1 MFKRSQIGSATLLA
15 LGSILLAPAAFAQ
28 TAAPAE
34 RVEITGSRI
43 KTLNATSSSPIT
55 TVGEQQLKEQQPVAI
70 EEVIRSLPA
79 AVPAIGPGTNNGT
92 GGGATID
99 LRGLG
104 SNRTLVLVNG
114 RRLVPFDLNAVV
126 DTNSIPIALL
136 RNVDIY
142 TGGGSA
148 VYGADAVSG
157 VVNFNLKK
165 NFQGVEASTIYG
177 LSEENDA
184 KRMRTDITVGSSLA
198 DGKGNVALS
207 IGKTRT
213 DAVRQGTREFG
224 LISRSSTTGRPQG
237 SFTTVPAYLD
247 SAEISYQLT
256 NTGGISADTATFNFN
271 PLNYYQTPLDRLQA
285 TALANYTIND
295 HATVYAEM
303 MYTRG
308 NVTSN
313 LAPSG
318 TFFNTFQVPIGNPFI
333 GTELRNDICAAY
345 SIAAAQCQPG
355 STTEFS
361 VDIGRRFVELG
372 PRINDFRN
380 KTLQTVV
387 GVGGQLFGDWSYDAY
402 VSRGEASQ
410 NQLLINWG
418 SSSKVQQ
425 ALRAVN
431 ATTCIDASNGCVPV
445 NLFGAAGT
453 ITPAMA
459 QFINLSSISTV
470 DIKQDVAA
478 ITVSGELGAL
488 KSPMSSRPIGLAFGV
503 ESRKMTASNFADAA
517 GQINGEVLGTGAP
530 SPTVNGTFKLNE
542 AYVEAKLPLATDLPF
557 ARNLSVD
564 MAYRATEFKTSSS
577 TNYGSWKVG
586 AEWEPVRGVRFRA
599 AGQRAT
605 RAPNVGELFQPV
617 ITSLDNLAVD
627 PCEGTNTNQ
636 AQANTA
642 GTLSN
647 LCRLTGVPVARLGT
661 LPPPSAGQANVLTG
675 GNPSL
680 QPEEADTLTVGVVFE
695 PAFAPGLSLGLEYY
709 RIDITKAISSPSV
722 SDVMDQCYSAT
733 FNPGRTFNAACANVG
748 RGPGGTFNGSS
759 APGIALTQTNSGAQY
774 TSGLDFKVEYRL
786 KMSNVGA
793 AGWGTVDIGLDL
805 NSVDKYWF
813 QASPTSV
820 KRDCLGYYSV
830 ACGAPNYEQKAA
842 QRTTWA
848 MGNFVV
854 GYNWRFLS
862 KVTEE
867 PGGTNFLPAYASI
880 KSYSYV
886 DLAASWKVTKNL
898 KLNLSINNVADKS
911 PPEVGNTISTT
922 STNSGNTFPQNYDA
936 IGRFYTL
943 GATLTF

>member
-1 MFKRSQIGSATLLA
+1 
-15 LGSILLAPAAFAQ
+15 
-28 TAAPAE
+28 
-34 RVEITGSRI
+34 
-43 KTLNATSSSPIT
+43 
-55 TVGEQQLKEQQPVAI
+55 
-70 EEVIRSLPA
+70 
-79 AVPAIGPGTNNGT
+79 
-92 GGGATID
+92 
-99 LRGLG
+99 
-104 SNRTLVLVNG
+104 
-114 RRLVPFDLNAVV
+114 
-126 DTNSIPIALL
+126 
-136 RNVDIY
+136 
-142 TGGGSA
+142 
-148 VYGADAVSG
+148 
-157 VVNFNLKK
+157 
-165 NFQGVEASTIYG
+165 
-177 LSEENDA
+177 
-184 KRMRTDITVGSSLA
+184 
-198 DGKGNVALS
+198 
-207 IGKTRT
+207 
-213 DAVRQGTREFG
+213 
-224 LISRSSTTGRPQG
+224 
-237 SFTTVPAYLD
+237 
-247 SAEISYQLT
+247 
-256 NTGGISADTATFNFN
+256 
-271 PLNYYQTPLDRLQA
+271 
-285 TALANYTIND
+285 
-295 HATVYAEM
+295 M
-303 MYTRG
+303 MYTRS

-318 TFFNTFQVPIGNPFI
+318 TFFNTYSIPIGNPFI
-333 GTELRNDICAAY
+333 GTALRNDICAAY

-361 VDIGRRFVELG
+361 VDVGRRFVELG

-402 VSRGEASQ
+402 ISRGEASQ
-410 NQLLINWG
+410 NQLLVNWG

-431 ATTCIDASNGCVPV
+431 ATTCIDASNGCVPL
-445 NLFGAAGT
+445 NIFAGAGT

-478 ITVSGELGAL
+478 LTVSGELGAI
-488 KSPMSSRPIGLAFGV
+488 KSPLSTRPFGLAFGV

-530 SPTVNGTFKLNE
+530 SPTVNGSFKLNE

-564 MAYRATEFKTSSS
+564 MAYRATEFKTSQS

-586 AEWEPVRGVRFRA
+586 AEWEPMRGLRFRA

-627 PCEGTNTNQ
+627 PCEGTRTNQ

-647 LCRLTGVPVARLGT
+647 LCRLTGVPVNRLGS

-680 QPEEADTLTVGVVFE
+680 KPEEADTLTVGVVFE
-695 PAFAPGLSLGLEYY
+695 PAFAPGLAVGLEYY
-709 RIDITKAISSPSV
+709 QIDITKAISSPSV

-733 FNPGRTFNAACANVG
+733 FNPGFAFNAACAAVG

-759 APGIALTQTNSGAQY
+759 SPGIALTQTNSGAQY

-786 KMSNVGA
+786 KMADLGA

-813 QASPTSV
+813 QANPTSV

-830 ACGAPNYEQKAA
+830 ACGAPNYKQKAA

-886 DLAASWKVTKNL
+886 DLSASWKATKNL
-898 KLNLSINNVADKS
+898 RLNLSINNLGDKK

>member
-1 MFKRSQIGSATLLA
+1 MFKRTKVFAGVVVA
-15 LGSILLAPAAFAQ
+15 LGGILPASTVFAQ
-28 TAAPAE
+28 TAPSGE

-43 KTLNATSSSPIT
+43 KTLDATSSSPIT
-55 TVGEQQLKEQQPVAI
+55 TVGEQRIKEQQPVAI
-70 EEVIRSLPA
+70 EEVIRGLPA

-136 RNVDIY
+136 RNVDVY

-165 NFQGVEASTIYG
+165 NFQGVEASTTYG
-177 LSEENDA
+177 MSEKNDA

-213 DAVRQGTREFG
+213 DPVRQGTRDVG
-224 LISRSSTTGRPQG
+224 LISRSSTTGNAQG
-237 SFTTVPAYLD
+237 SFTTVPVYLD

-256 NTGGISADTATFNFN
+256 DTGGISAATNTFNFN

-285 TALANYTIND
+285 TALANYTINE

-303 MYTRG
+303 MYTRS

-318 TFFNTFQVPIGNPFI
+318 TFFNTFSIPIGNPFI
-333 GTELRNDICAAY
+333 GAELRTDICTAY
-345 SIAAAQCQPG
+345 SISAVNCVPG

-361 VDIGRRFVELG
+361 VDVGRRFVELG

-387 GVGGQLFGDWSYDAY
+387 GVGGSLFGDWSYDAY
-402 VSRGEASQ
+402 ISRGEASQ
-410 NQLLINWG
+410 NQLLTNWG

-431 ATTCIDASNGCVPV
+431 TTSCIDSSKGCVPL

-459 QFINLSSISTV
+459 NFINLSSISTV
-470 DIKQDVAA
+470 DIVQDVAA
-478 ITVSGELGAL
+478 LTVSGELGAFR
-488 KSPMSSRPIGLAFGV
+488 SPLAKRPIGLAFGV

-530 SPTVNGTFKLNE
+530 SPTVNGSFKLNE
-542 AYVEAKLPLATDLPF
+542 AYAEAKIPLMTDLPF
-557 ARNLSVD
+557 ARSLSVD
-564 MAYRATEFKTSSS
+564 MAYRATEFKTSTA

-586 AEWEPVRGVRFRA
+586 AEWEPVRGLRFRA

-627 PCEGTNTNQ
+627 PCQGNRVNA

-661 LPPPSAGQANVLTG
+661 LPEPSAGQANVLTG
-675 GNPSL
+675 GNPNL
-680 QPEEADTLTVGVVFE
+680 KPEEADTLTVGVLFE
-695 PAFAPGLSLGLEYY
+695 PTFAPGLSVGLEYY
-709 RIDITKAISSPSV
+709 KIDIIKAISSPSV
-722 SDVMDQCYSAT
+722 ADVMDQCYSAT
-733 FNPGRTFNAACANVG
+733 FNPGFALNASCAAVG

-786 KMSNVGA
+786 KMSDLGA

-813 QASPTSV
+813 QANPTSV
-820 KRDCLGYYSV
+820 KRDCLGFYSV
-830 ACGAPNYEQKAA
+830 ACGAPNYEQKAV
-842 QRTTWA
+842 QRATWA
-848 MGNFVV
+848 MGKFVV

-886 DLAASWKVTKNL
+886 DLSASWQAMKNL
-898 KLNLSINNVADKS
+898 RLNLSVNNLADKK

-922 STNSGNTFPQNYDA
+922 SVNSGNTFPQNYDA
-936 IGRFYTL
+936 IGRFYTI
-943 GATLTF
+943 GATMTF

>member
-1 MFKRSQIGSATLLA
+1 MAA
-15 LGSILLAPAAFAQ
+15 LGSLLVALPSGAFAQ
-28 TAAPAE
+28 TAE

-43 KTLNATSSSPIT
+43 KSLNGTSSSPIS
-55 TVGEQQLKEQQPVAI
+55 TVGEQQLREQQPVAI

-104 SNRTLVLVNG
+104 SNRTLVLLNG

-136 RNVDIY
+136 RSVDVY

-157 VVNFNLKK
+157 VVNFQLKR
-165 NFQGVEASTIYG
+165 NFQGVEASTTFG
-177 LSEENDA
+177 QSEKGDA
-184 KRMRTDITVGSSLA
+184 KRMRTDITVGTTLA

-213 DAVRQGTREFG
+213 DPVRQGKRSFG
-224 LISRSSTTGRPQG
+224 EISRSSTTGNPQG

-256 NTGGISADTATFNFN
+256 PTGGISPDVETFNFN
-271 PLNYYQTPLDRLQA
+271 PLNYYQTPLDRIQA
-285 TALANYTIND
+285 TALANYTINEN
-295 HATVYAEM
+295 ATVYAEL

-318 TFFNTFQVPIGNPFI
+318 TFFNTFSIPIGNPFI
-333 GTELRNDICAAY
+333 GTALRADICASYAI
-345 SIAAAQCQPG
+345 SPANCVVG

-361 VDIGRRFVELG
+361 VDVGRRFVELG

-387 GVGGQLFGDWSYDAY
+387 GVQGTLFADWSYDAY
-402 VSRGEASQ
+402 ISRGEASQ
-410 NQLLINWG
+410 NQLLVNWG

-425 ALRAVN
+425 ALRAVS
-431 ATTCIDASNGCVPV
+431 TTNCISPANGCVPL
-445 NLFGAAGT
+445 NIFGAAGSV
-453 ITPAMA
+453 TPAMA
-459 QFINLSSISTV
+459 SFINLSSISTV

-478 ITVSGELGAL
+478 ATVSGDLAIL
-488 KSPMSSRPIGLAFGV
+488 KSPLAKRPVSLAFGL
-503 ESRKMTASNFADAA
+503 ESRKMQADNFSDAA
-517 GQINGEVLGTGAP
+517 GQTNGEVLGTGAP
-530 SPTVNGTFKLNE
+530 SPTVSGTFKLNE
-542 AYVEAKLPLATDLPF
+542 AYVEAKVPLLTDLPF

-564 MAYRATEFKTSSS
+564 LAYRQTEFKTSSS
-577 TNYGSWKVG
+577 TRYGSWKVG
-586 AEWEPVRGVRFRA
+586 AEWEPVRGLRFRA
-599 AGQRAT
+599 SGQQAN

-627 PCEGTNTNQ
+627 PCEGTRTNA

-642 GTLSN
+642 GSLSN
-647 LCRLTGVPVARLGT
+647 LCRLTGVPIARLGS

-680 QPEEADTLTVGVVFE
+680 KPEEASTLTVGFVFE
-695 PAFAPGLSLGLEYY
+695 PAFAPGLALALDYY
-709 RIDITKAISSPSV
+709 KIDITKAISSPSV

-733 FNPGRTFNAACANVG
+733 FNPGFAFNAACAAVG
-748 RGPGGTFNGSS
+748 RGPSGTFSGSS
-759 APGIALTQTNSGAQY
+759 SPGIALTQTNQGAQY
-774 TSGLDFKVEYRL
+774 TSGLDFKVDYRL
-786 KMSNVGA
+786 KLADLGA

-830 ACGAPNYEQKAA
+830 ACGAPNYKQKMA
-842 QRTTWA
+842 QRATWA
-848 MGNFVV
+848 MGNFVA
-854 GYNWRFLS
+854 GYNWRMVS
-862 KVTEE
+862 KVSEE

-886 DLAASWKVTKNL
+886 DLSASWRVTKNL
-898 KLNLSINNVADKS
+898 KLNLSVNNLADKK
-911 PPEVGNTISTT
+911 PPEVGNTISGT
-922 STNSGNTFPQNYDA
+922 SVNSGNTFPQNYDA
-936 IGRFYTL
+936 IGRFYTV
-943 GATLTF
+943 GATLNF

>member
-1 MFKRSQIGSATLLA
+1 MFKRTKLNIAVGALLGGA
-15 LGSILLAPAAFAQ
+15 LAMPVFAQ
-28 TAAPAE
+28 SGE

-43 KTLNATSSSPIT
+43 KSLNGETTSPIT
-55 TVGEQQLKEQQPVAI
+55 TVGEQQLREQQAVAI

-104 SNRTLVLVNG
+104 SNRSLVLVNG

-126 DTNSIPIALL
+126 DTNSVPIALL
-136 RNVDIY
+136 RSVDVY

-148 VYGADAVSG
+148 VYGADAVAG
-157 VVNFNLKK
+157 VVNFMLRKD
-165 NFQGVEASTIYG
+165 FRGVEVGTTYG
-177 LSEENDA
+177 ISGEGDA
-184 KRMRTDITVGSSLA
+184 KRMRTDITIGSSLA

-213 DAVRQGTREFG
+213 DPVRQGLRPFG
-224 LISRSSTTGRPQG
+224 EISRSSTSGAAQG
-237 SFTTVPAYLD
+237 SFTSVPGYFD
-247 SAEISYQLT
+247 SAVFSE
-256 NTGGISADTATFNFN
+256 GGDGAGGFDSSTWSTFNFN

-318 TFFNTFQVPIGNPFI
+318 TFFNTFNVPIGNPYLSAA
-333 GTELRNDICAAY
+333 GRAALCAAY
-345 SIAAAQCQPG
+345 TIAAADCVAG

-387 GVGGQLFGDWSYDAY
+387 GVQGTIAGSWGYDAY
-402 VSRGEASQ
+402 ISRGEASQ
-410 NQLLINWG
+410 NQLLLNWG

-431 ATTCIDASNGCVPV
+431 TTSCIDPSNGCVPL
-445 NLFGAAGT
+445 NIFGSAGS
-453 ITPAMA
+453 ITPAMLN
-459 QFINLSSISTV
+459 FINLSSISTV
-470 DIKQDVAA
+470 DIKQDVFAA
-478 ITVSGELGAL
+478 TVNGDVPML
-488 KSPMSSRPIGLAFGV
+488 KSPFAKFPVSLAVGV
-503 ESRKMTASNFADAA
+503 ESRKMQADNFADAA

-530 SPTVNGTFKLNE
+530 SPTVSGTFKLNE
-542 AYVEAKLPLATDLPF
+542 AYVEAKLPLLSDVPG
-557 ARNLSVD
+557 ARSLD
-564 MAYRATEFKTSSS
+564 MDFAYRATEFKTTTSN
-577 TNYGSWKVG
+577 NYGSWKVG
-586 AEWEPVRGVRFRA
+586 ANWEPVRGFRFRA
-599 AGQRAT
+599 AAQKAT

-627 PCEGTNTNQ
+627 PCEGTRTN
-636 AQANTA
+636 AADATTA
-642 GTLSN
+642 GTISN
-647 LCRLTGVPVARLGT
+647 LCRLTGVPVARLGS

-680 QPEEADTLTVGVVFE
+680 KPEEADTMTVGFVFE
-695 PAFAPGLSLGLEYY
+695 PAFLPGLAFSVDYY
-709 RIDITKAISSPSV
+709 QIDITKAISAPSV
-722 SDVMDQCYSAT
+722 SDVMDQCYST
-733 FNPGRTFNAACANVG
+733 RFNPGLTLNAACGSVG

-759 APGIALTQTNSGAQY
+759 APGIALTQTNQGAQY
-774 TSGLDFKVEYRL
+774 TSGVDIKVDYRL
-786 KMSNVGA
+786 RLGSM
-793 AGWGTVDIGLDL
+793 GTVDIGLDL
-805 NSVDKYWF
+805 NNVDKYWF

-820 KRDCLGYYSV
+820 KRDCVGFYSV
-830 ACGAPNYEQKAA
+830 ACGAPNYEQKFS
-842 QRTTWA
+842 QRAIWSV
-848 MGNFVV
+848 GNFVV
-854 GYNWRFLS
+854 GYNWRYQS
-862 KVTEE
+862 AVIEE

-880 KSYSYV
+880 KAYSYV
-886 DLAASWKVTKNL
+886 DLNASWKASKNI
-898 KLNLSINNVADKS
+898 KLSLSVNNAFDKS
-911 PPEVGNTISTT
+911 PPEVGNTIGTT

-936 IGRFYTL
+936 IGRFVTV
-943 GATLTF
+943 GATFSF